1 IAAGVVSS
9 ALAQSELADSQVL
22 RYATDGRQFP
32 PLDPSLGAN
41 NISFPVQNMVFD
53 SLVRFAPGSPRLDEI
68 EPALAESW
76 EASPDASVWTFNLRQ
91 GVQFHG
97 GYGELTADDVKF
109 SLE

>member
-1 IAAGVVSS
+1 MEARMTKQPRFRLHKSLIAFSTLLLIAAGVVSS

-76 EASPDASVWTFNLRQ
+76 EASPDASVW
-91 GVQFHG
+91 
-97 GYGELTADDVKF
+97 
-109 SLE
+109 